1 MSGLE
6 RTRVSKRGSK
16 EETHHDHSSLNANSA
31 SYYRDKESEPVRF
44 NAESNGCRRSAA
56 VNNQHPGQARTRS
69 IVSQNNDNSY
79 YSEQD
84 DTRQQFF
91 PRSGSRSNSRSRSR
105 SRSPIYRARRDAGS
119 YDRQHKTR
127 TLASP
132 TPIREFNKRGSGH
145 QFDKSNGYGWEDNTR
160 KPRESKY
167 HTDDFRGE
175 AMMKGSRSSDYY
187 TEFHEDY
194 SRNGFSDQR
203 LKRHRSGYTG
213 EKETQRRDGDS
224 GREFHRSY
232 NIPCKFLA
240 AGFCRNGRYCR
251 FSHDGADRKQLQDS
265 NFYRQD
271 RNNHSGGHNKWNDVE
286 RLDNKRLGGTEVSRA
301 SKGVSESKGNGSSW
315 IDDMEMSPDWNY
327 GVKPLKN
334 PVKEEVGVGIIGQSS
349 QSRVQSNG
357 MFPHGDKTVV
367 EKPIAASHQSHSHP
381 VNVTP
386 VQGFSQNHNV
396 LPYLSSPTPGE
407 NQQVLATAAA
417 DLSVGS
423 NLSNLESG
431 KVYQNNHQSTVE
443 KPVLVQ
449 NTVSK
454 EQLDKITNISA
465 SIAQFLANRQPIPQ
479 LNQALQMPPRSE
491 SSMAVQPNQATTTA
505 VHTQSNV
512 MNSNPNQ
519 LMSIGAEGVTAAT
532 ALQVNGIQDLTLNPK
547 GYEEKENK
555 KTDEASKEEEGK
567 KTGEDTNDAENI
579 VDEDVDGEGSDEENN
594 KGKDPK
600 EMRAFKFALVE
611 VVKELL
617 KPAWKEGKMNKDV
630 YKNIVKKVVEKVTVT
645 MQNGNVPQTQE
656 KIDQYLSASK
666 PKLTKLVQAYISK
679 IKKT

>member
-6 RTRVSKRGSK
+6 RTCVSKRGSK
-16 EETHHDHSSLNANSA
+16 EETHHHHPSLNANSS
-31 SYYRDKESEPVRF
+31 SYNHDKESEF
-44 NAESNGCRRSAA
+44 NAESNGCRRSDDH
-56 VNNQHPGQARTRS
+56 HPGEARTRS
-69 IVSQNNDNSY
+69 RVSHNNENSY

-127 TLASP
+127 TLVSP

-145 QFDKSNGYGWEDNTR
+145 QFDQSNGYGWEYNTR

-167 HTDDFRGE
+167 HTDDFRGK
-175 AMMKGSRSSDYY
+175 AMMKGSRSFEYD
-187 TEFHEDY
+187 TEFPEDY
-194 SRNGFSDQR
+194 SRNGFSDSR
-203 LKRHRSGYTG
+203 LRRHRSGYTG
-213 EKETQRRDGDS
+213 EKETQRRDGDG

-240 AGFCRNGRYCR
+240 AGFCRNGKYCR
-251 FSHDGADRKQLQDS
+251 FSHDGADRKQLQDN

-271 RNNHSGGHNKWNDVE
+271 RNYHSGGHNKWNDVE
-286 RLDNKRLGGTEVSRA
+286 RLDDRRLGGMEVSRA
-301 SKGVSESKGNGSSW
+301 SKGVTESKGNGSW

-327 GVKPLKN
+327 GVQSLKN
-334 PVKEEVGVGIIGQSS
+334 PVKEEHGVVIIGQSS

-367 EKPIAASHQSHSHP
+367 EKPIAASHQSHVHP

-396 LPYLSSPTPGE
+396 LPPYLSSPTPGGS
-407 NQQVLATAAA
+407 QQVLATAAI

-431 KVYQNNHQSTVE
+431 KVNQNNHQSTVE
-443 KPVLVQ
+443 KSVLVQ

-479 LNQALQMPPRSE
+479 LNQALQMPPYSE

-512 MNSNPNQ
+512 MSSNPTQ
-519 LMSIGAEGVTAAT
+519 LMSTGAEGVPAVT
-532 ALQVNGIQDLTLNPK
+532 ALQVSNVDGIQDLTLNPK
-547 GYEEKENK
+547 GCEEKGSK
-555 KTDEASKEEEGK
+555 KTDEASKEEEEGK

-579 VDEDVDGEGSDEENN
+579 VDEDVNDDGEGSDEENK

-600 EMRAFKFALVE
+600 EMLAFKFALVE

-617 KPAWKEGKMNKDV
+617 KPAWKEGKMDKDV

-645 MQNGNVPQTQE
+645 MQSGNVPQTQE